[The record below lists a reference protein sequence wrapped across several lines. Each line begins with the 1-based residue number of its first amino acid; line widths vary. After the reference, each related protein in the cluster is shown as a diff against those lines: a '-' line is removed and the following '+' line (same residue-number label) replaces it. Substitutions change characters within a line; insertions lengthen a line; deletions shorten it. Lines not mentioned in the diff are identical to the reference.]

1 MTRGNLFFR
10 LTYAVLFVVVS
21 QTISAQSFQDAI
33 NHLANRRIESST
45 IINDALAPALSVI
58 RQQYRLERG
67 GDYYGKSKRPYYG
80 ESYTLGIKVSGGTIL
95 QRGVIAPWESDDD
108 YQRVNKDNKYKTE
121 WYKTMQHSLQDS
133 IWQPIELE
141 LGTQYVSS
149 LNSENT
155 LYIHTDAMSDF
166 GLPTDETSGKKQGY
180 LVLAYTSSSL
190 QDSTMRVSLR
200 QSSYQVD
207 ASPDS
212 TTIALA
218 PSDADKVIGGLLVV
232 PVIERAGHIKL
243 LMAGVAAKNS
253 DGSWCLHLLTKGA
266 ESLTRVESISKGK
279 AKQNKN
285 KEQIEQNDVNATD
298 DSEPTPIK

>member
-1 MTRGNLFFR
+1 MARGNLFFR

-33 NHLANRRIESST
+33 NHLTNRRIESST

-80 ESYTLGIKVSGGTIL
+80 ETYTLGIKVSGGTIL
-95 QRGVIAPWESDDD
+95 QRGVIAPWENDDD
-108 YQRVNKDNKYKTE
+108 YQRVNKDNKYKAE
-121 WYKTMQHSLQDS
+121 WYKTLQHSLQDS
-133 IWQPIELE
+133 IWQVVELE

-149 LNSENT
+149 FNSDNT

-166 GLPTDETSGKKQGY
+166 GLPTDEIPGKKQGY
-180 LVLAYTSSSL
+180 LVMAYISV
-190 QDSTMRVSLR
+190 QDSTMRVILR

-218 PSDADKVIGGLLVV
+218 PSDADKVIGGLFVV
-232 PVIERAGHIKL
+232 PVIERAGYIKL

-253 DGSWCLHLLTKGA
+253 DGCWTLHLLTKGA
-266 ESLTRVESISKGK
+266 ETLTRVESKSKGK
-279 AKQNKN
+279 AKQKKD
-285 KEQIEQNDVNATD
+285 KEQKDQNDVNATD

>member
-1 MTRGNLFFR
+1 
-10 LTYAVLFVVVS
+10 
-21 QTISAQSFQDAI
+21 
-33 NHLANRRIESST
+33 
-45 IINDALAPALSVI
+45 
-58 RQQYRLERG
+58 
-67 GDYYGKSKRPYYG
+67 
-80 ESYTLGIKVSGGTIL
+80 
-95 QRGVIAPWESDDD
+95 
-108 YQRVNKDNKYKTE
+108 
-121 WYKTMQHSLQDS
+121 
-133 IWQPIELE
+133 
-141 LGTQYVSS
+141 
-149 LNSENT
+149 
-155 LYIHTDAMSDF
+155 
-166 GLPTDETSGKKQGY
+166 
-180 LVLAYTSSSL
+180 
-190 QDSTMRVSLR
+190 MRVSLR

-266 ESLTRVESISKGK
+266 ESLTRVESKSKGK
-279 AKQNKN
+279 AKQKKN